1 VLLAQATEQAGAA
14 PYEKT
19 DERTCY
25 RDSYRDRPLTTR
37 IGTLTMQVSRLRYRN
52 FSTVMFE
59 RYQCREQALALAMME
74 TVVNG
79 VSARK
84 AELITEELSSNL
96 VTNQIWALFI

>member
-1 VLLAQATEQAGAA
+1 
-14 PYEKT
+14 
-19 DERTCY
+19 
-25 RDSYRDRPLTTR
+25 
-37 IGTLTMQVSRLRYRN
+37 
-52 FSTVMFE
+52 MFE